1 MNKTMWN
8 DCVFKHFFCVISVQ
22 EKQTFTTKG
31 LLYCMDRYWGQE
43 VVQRSAYEYLG
54 GRVSN

>member
-1 MNKTMWN
+1 MWK
-8 DCVFKHFFCVISVQ
+8 DGVFKHLFCVISVQ

-43 VVQRSAYEYLG
+43 VVPERSAYEYLG